1 MSPCPLSPCS
11 LALPPLSSLLLSP
24 CFSVRAPQPVLLSP
38 RPSIVPSS
46 LCPGLFSPEPSP
58 LRPLQSFLPGPL
70 LLNLATH
77 PVLPN
82 PCYSAIALQFLPP
95 LSPFLL
101 SPCSSGVLATQCVL
115 PSPLL
120 SSPRPS
126 VLAPQPLPLG
136 HPPPPPLPRLL
147 VPQFSSAYA
156 AGTCSPL
163 PSLSSLC
170 SSILIPQPLPP
181 DPAPSVLAL
190 QPVLLSPCCS
200 SGIAPPRPLFFG
212 PRSSALVPVSPVL
225 PGPFPRHSSKP
236 RSLYFSL
243 LDPQCSVFRPYCPVL
258 APY

>member
-38 RPSIVPSS
+38 RSSIVPSS

-181 DPAPSVLAL
+181 RSRP
-190 QPVLLSPCCS
+190 LSPRAS
-200 SGIAPPRPLFFG
+200 ARSPEPLLLLRYC
-212 PRSSALVPVSPVL
+212 PSSALVFWASLLGPCSCILGPSQ
-225 PGPFPRHSSKP
+225 PFPAPFKQAP
-236 RSLYFSL
+236 QSL
-243 LDPQCSVFRPYCPVL
+243 LLTP
-258 APY
+258 